1 MLRVNIDR
9 GYYVL
14 VGLSRG
20 LRSHLHFFF
29 CQPFRARAPFNPPR
43 TEDIGPNHSLSGLNG
58 TEWHWPRIQPRF
70 GWEPRTG
77 KSRRTS
83 FQNATQR
90 DRVGLSRERDTCC
103 ICNTFFTCCSFV
115 FHFLVRKEQRSP
127 GFAPHLGRRS
137 SPVRSSPTRFNSHR
151 RQ

>member
-29 CQPFRARAPFNPPR
+29 VNRSAHARLLIRLELKISAQTTR
-43 TEDIGPNHSLSGLNG
+43 SVVSTELSG
-58 TEWHWPRIQPRF
+58 
-70 GWEPRTG
+70 TG
-77 KSRRTS
+77 HGSSRDSAESRGLGK
-83 FQNATQR
+83 AVG
-90 DRVGLSRERDTCC
+90 RVFKTLRREIELDSPERDTCC